1 MEDSRVAQAARLF
14 LIPVGAASPCHPAPH
29 LAQSVENDRLLITCR
44 DMSSELHK
52 LLLNAVSPFE
62 KGVSALKLNA
72 IRRPP
77 GNPGRP
83 NRTAAVLVPVLDKPE
98 PEILLTVR
106 SQHLPQ
112 HPGQVSF
119 PGGSVDRSDS
129 SAVSTAL
136 REAHEEIGLD
146 YSLVT
151 PLGFLDRLDTISDY
165 RVLPVVALVQ
175 PDFVWKPD
183 LREVSEVFTVPLH
196 LAVNR
201 RKYSLEE
208 ISHDGKNFVIAALNW
223 QGHRIWGVTA
233 TILLNLGSRLER
245 SKQVGSDSRNS
256 QLSVHAD

>member
-1 MEDSRVAQAARLF
+1 
-14 LIPVGAASPCHPAPH
+14 
-29 LAQSVENDRLLITCR
+29 
-44 DMSSELHK
+44 MSSELRN
-52 LLLNAVSPFE
+52 LLLSAVSPFE

-72 IRRPP
+72 LRRPP

-106 SQHLPQ
+106 AEHLPQ

-119 PGGSVDRSDS
+119 PGGSVDRNDS

-165 RVLPVVALVQ
+165 RVLPVVAIVQ
-175 PDFVWKPD
+175 PEFVWKPD

-201 RKYSLEE
+201 REYSLEE
-208 ISHDGKNFVIAALNW
+208 INHEGKNFVISSLHW
-223 QGHRIWGVTA
+223 QGHRIWGITA
-233 TILLNLGSRLER
+233 AILLNLGSRMER
-245 SKQVGSDSRNS
+245 STRDTGGSPSRHFS
-256 QLSVHAD
+256 IPAD